1 MDMAVNPGPLQEA
14 MDRPISR
21 RWWRRKGWQQLL
33 GAGLAML
40 LAILAV
46 VVLLGPAQRT
56 LRVPRVSVSISTV
69 EQGVYH
75 DFIPLRGEVVPRDT
89 IYLDA
94 LEGGIVTRL
103 LVRDGDRVEE
113 GQPLV
118 QFGNTALE
126 LEVLQR
132 EGGLVAS
139 ITALQE
145 LETRLE
151 QDRATNERL
160 LADAEYDVIRL
171 QRALDR
177 REELIARQLVSVE
190 ERDKLQDELQ
200 SALRKRDLQR
210 DSNARQEAMRVQQQP
225 QRQAQM
231 EKLQESLSITHDKL
245 RNLTERAPVAGLL
258 TGMDLKIGEN
268 RNRGTRLGE
277 ITPDTGFNLLATVDE
292 YYLGRVREGQF
303 AQIEREGRQW
313 PVRVTRVYPQV
324 KDGGFKVD
332 LAFVS
337 EAPAGLL
344 RGQSLQGRLSLGEDQ
359 QGLVLPSG
367 AFLEASGGNWIFVIA
382 DDGAAQ
388 RRPIKLGRRN
398 VEQVEVLS
406 GLMPGERVIISD
418 YTGLERID
426 RIEFRQ

>member
-1 MDMAVNPGPLQEA
+1 MDMTVNPAPLQDA
-14 MDRPISR
+14 MDRPISL
-21 RWWRRKGWQQLL
+21 RWWRRKGWLPLL
-33 GAGLAML
+33 GVGLALL
-40 LAILAV
+40 LAMLAV

-56 LRVPRVSVSISTV
+56 LRVPLVSVSIATA
-69 EQGVYH
+69 EQGVYQ

-89 IYLDA
+89 VYLDA
-94 LEGGIVTRL
+94 LEGGVVTRL
-103 LVRDGDRVEE
+103 LVRDGDRVNE

-177 REELIARQLVSVE
+177 REELIVRQLVSAE

-210 DSNARQEAMRVQQQP
+210 DSNARQEVMRVQQQP

-231 EKLQESLSITHDKL
+231 EKLQESLKITHDKL

-258 TGMDLKIGEN
+258 TGMELKIGEN

-303 AQIEREGRQW
+303 AQIEREDRPW

-332 LAFVS
+332 LAFVGG
-337 EAPAGLL
+337 APSGLL

-406 GLMPGERVIISD
+406 GLMPGESVVVSD

-426 RIEFRQ
+426 RIEFKQ